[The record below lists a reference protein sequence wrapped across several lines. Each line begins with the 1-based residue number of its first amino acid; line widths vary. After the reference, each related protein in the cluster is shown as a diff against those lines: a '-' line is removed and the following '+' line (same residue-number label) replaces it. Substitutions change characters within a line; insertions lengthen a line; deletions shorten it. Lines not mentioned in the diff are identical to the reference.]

1 MDLRYLWG
9 NTVVCVDVRYL
20 NLACCGVEAGS
31 AEAMRASEELAGLE
45 GPTVVVVA
53 GTVTR
58 AAADLVA
65 REIAAV
71 PQPRLIVAYGVCTL
85 SGGPY
90 WDSYAVEQGIS
101 ADVLVPGCPPRPQ
114 ALRDAVLEAL
124 A

>member
-1 MDLRYLWG
+1 MELRYLWR

-20 NLACCGVEAGS
+20 DLACCGVEASS
-31 AEAMRASEELAGLE
+31 AEAMRATKELAGIE
-45 GPTVVVVA
+45 GPTVIVVA

-65 REIAAV
+65 REIEAV
-71 PQPRLIVAYGVCTL
+71 PQPRLVVAYGVCTL

-90 WDSYAVEQGIS
+90 WDSYAVEQGIA